1 MMDLAGNIPAAT
13 VLALLLV
20 YCRVQACLIA
30 MPVFAERLLPVRLK
44 VGLAAVLTPLFLPD
58 GSVPEGLTG
67 AEPLRLALFAAAEVV
82 TGLVLGIMVR
92 LAALALDI
100 AASTIATT
108 ASLSQIMGVTNEF
121 APHPIG
127 NLLHLAG
134 AALLMAMG
142 FPLLVCDILG
152 DSFTLRDLGAWPDS
166 AVLLPA
172 LVGIVLKSF
181 ALAMVLAA
189 PFILGGLLFQAL
201 SGVISKVMPAL
212 PIVFIGA
219 PAAILLALVAL
230 CLLVPAILSVW
241 SEHLMTFMLPGL

>member
-1 MMDLAGNIPAAT
+1 MIDFAGELPFAT
-13 VLALLLV
+13 VLAAILV

-30 MPVFAERLLPVRLK
+30 MPVFAERLLPARLK
-44 VGLAAVLTPLFLPD
+44 IGLAIGLTPLFVPD
-58 GSVPEGLTG
+58 APVPVALAEAEPVTLALAAG
-67 AEPLRLALFAAAEVV
+67 AEIATGLAL
-82 TGLVLGIMVR
+82 GMMVR
-92 LAALALDI
+92 LAALSLDV

-134 AALLMAMG
+134 AALLMALG
-142 FPLLVCDILG
+142 FPLLVCDIIG
-152 DSFTLRDLGAWPDS
+152 DSFSLRGLGALPDIA
-166 AVLLPA
+166 AVLPA
-172 LVGIVLKSF
+172 VVAIILKSF
-181 ALAMVLAA
+181 GLAMVLAA
-189 PFILGGLLFQAL
+189 PFILGGFLFQAL

-219 PAAILLALVAL
+219 PAAILMALVAL

-241 SEHLMTFMLPGL
+241 SDHLMNFILPRF

>member
-1 MMDLAGNIPAAT
+1 MIDISGAPIVTVIAA
-13 VLALLLV
+13 ALV
-20 YCRVQACLIA
+20 YCRVQACLLA
-30 MPVFAERLLPVRLK
+30 MPVFAERLMPARLK
-44 VGLAAVLTPLFLPD
+44 IALAMGLTPLFLPE
-58 GSVPEGLTG
+58 VPPAGLIG
-67 AEPLRLALFAAAEVV
+67 AEPVTLALAAGAEVV
-82 TGLVLGIMVR
+82 TGLAIGMMAR
-92 LAALALDI
+92 LAALSLDV

-134 AALLMAMG
+134 TALLMALG

-152 DSFTLRDLGAWPDS
+152 DSFTLRGLGAWADS

-172 LVGIVLKSF
+172 VVAIILKSF
-181 ALAMVLAA
+181 GLAMVLAA

-212 PIVFIGA
+212 PVVFIGA
-219 PAAILLALVAL
+219 PAAILMALVAL
-230 CLLVPAILSVW
+230 SLLVPAILSVW
-241 SEHLMTFMLPGL
+241 SEHLMSFILPGL